1 MTHCDEVGEMLSGYV
16 DGELTQAS
24 QQRVRV
30 HVETCENCK
39 ETLADLTAI
48 REKVQALNLG
58 EMHSDEWEGRVKDAM
73 TTRSRNI
80 GWMLFVGGVGVLCA
94 YGVWAFLTD
103 DSVSPIV
110 RVAWSAMWGGL
121 ATLFLSVLRERLIKS
136 KDDKYNDVEI

>member
-58 EMHSDEWEGRVKDAM
+58 EMHSDEWEGRVNAQPQHRLDAICWWCW
-73 TTRSRNI
+73 RALRL
-80 GWMLFVGGVGVLCA
+80 WRVGVPD
-94 YGVWAFLTD
+94 G
-103 DSVSPIV
+103 
-110 RVAWSAMWGGL
+110 
-121 ATLFLSVLRERLIKS
+121 
-136 KDDKYNDVEI
+136 